1 MKKAFVLL
9 SVCAVIIS
17 ACSSKNENKS
27 EAEKYSVTSPLVI
40 DTVFTNEYV
49 TDIHAMHNVEIRARV
64 NGYIENIYVDEG
76 KPVQAGQI
84 LFSISNH
91 HYVEEL
97 TKSKALLKSAIAD
110 AKGAELEVKNVQ
122 TLVAKNV
129 VSNTELELAEAKLEA
144 ANAKVEEAK
153 ANEAT
158 ALLNL
163 SLTKIKAPFDGVIN
177 RIPNKIGSLVE
188 DGTLL
193 TDFSNNKEVLAYFH
207 VSESEYLDIT
217 TNSKSTQSNEVELVM
232 ANNQL
237 FPGKGKIETVESEV
251 DKATG
256 NIAFRARFYNP
267 NELLKH
273 GSSGKIIIKRALK
286 NAMLI
291 PQKSTFEIQD
301 NLYVFVVDSNN
312 IVHMRLI
319 VPKLRMQNLYVIQS
333 GLNANEKIVFEGIQ
347 LVNEG
352 DKITTQNI
360 ASKEAIT
367 ITDKKN

>member
-1 MKKAFVLL
+1 MNNTVLQLVLL
-9 SVCAVIIS
+9 PLFLLA
-17 ACSSKNENKS
+17 ACSTNETK
-27 EAEKYSVTSPLVI
+27 EKEEKYLVTYPLII
-40 DTVFTNEYV
+40 DTAFTKEYV

-110 AKGAELEVKNVQ
+110 AKGAELEMKNVQ

-237 FPGKGKIETVESEV
+237 FPGKGKIETVESEI

-256 NIAFRARFYNP
+256 SIAFRARFINP

-273 GSSGKIIIKRALK
+273 GSSGKIIINKKLR

-291 PQKSTFEIQD
+291 PQKATFEIQD
-301 NLYVFVVDSNN
+301 NLYVFVVDDNN
-312 IVHMRLI
+312 SVHMRLI
-319 VPKLRMQNLYVIQS
+319 IPKLRIQNLYVIQS
-333 GLNANEKIVFEGIQ
+333 GLKANEKIVLEGIQ
-347 LVNEG
+347 LVKEG
-352 DKITTQNI
+352 DKIKTQII
-360 ASKEAIT
+360 ASKEAI
-367 ITDKKN
+367 IIKD

>member
-17 ACSSKNENKS
+17 ACSSKKESKTK
-27 EAEKYSVTSPLVI
+27 EETYLVTKPLVI
-40 DTVFTNEYV
+40 DTIFPNEYV

-64 NGYIENIYVDEG
+64 KGYIENIYVDEG
-76 KPVQAGQI
+76 KPVKAGQI

-91 HYVEEL
+91 QYIEEL
-97 TKSKALLKSAIAD
+97 TKFKALIKSAIAD
-110 AKGAELEVKNVQ
+110 VKGAELEVKNVK
-122 TLVAKNV
+122 TLVTKKV
-129 VSNTELELAEAKLEA
+129 VSNTELEMAEAKLEA

-237 FPGKGKIETVESEV
+237 FPGKGKIETVESEI

-256 NIAFRARFYNP
+256 SIAFRARFINP

-273 GSSGKIIIKRALK
+273 GSSGKIIINKKLR

-301 NLYVFVVDSNN
+301 NLYVFVVDDNN
-312 IVHMRLI
+312 SVHMRLI
-319 VPKLRMQNLYVIQS
+319 IPKLRIQNLYVIQS
-333 GLNANEKIVFEGIQ
+333 GLKANEKIVLEGIQ
-347 LVNEG
+347 LVKEG
-352 DKITTQNI
+352 DKIKTQII
-360 ASKEAIT
+360 ASKEAI
-367 ITDKKN
+367 IIKD